1 VRENLAF
8 TSQAYGAA
16 PPDLP
21 ESLRQVADRLVAELP
36 LGLQRQLAF
45 LAALAHDPQVL
56 VLDEPTSGVDALAR
70 AALWDTI
77 HEQAEKGVGVLVTTH
92 NMAEA
97 EQCDRLL
104 LMSQARLV
112 AQGSEADIIG
122 STTAVAVRTN
132 DWARAFAVL
141 NEAGQPVMLAG
152 RDVRVA
158 GADADQVRTVLAHAG
173 VTADVVGVPATI
185 EERMMVLARAPEGP

>member
-1 VRENLAF
+1 
-8 TSQAYGAA
+8 
-16 PPDLP
+16 
-21 ESLRQVADRLVAELP
+21 VAGRLVAELP

-45 LAALAHDPQVL
+45 LSALAHDPEVL

-77 HEQAEKGVGVLVTTH
+77 HEQAEQGVGVLVTTH
-92 NMAEA
+92 NMREA

-104 LMSQARLV
+104 LMSASRLV

-122 STTAVAVRTN
+122 STTAVAVRSS

-141 NEAGQPVMLAG
+141 NQAGQPVMLAG

-158 GADADQVRTVLAHAG
+158 DADADQVRRVLAGAG
-173 VTADVVGVPATI
+173 VSADVVGVPATI
-185 EERMMVLARAPEGP
+185 EERMMVLARAPEAP